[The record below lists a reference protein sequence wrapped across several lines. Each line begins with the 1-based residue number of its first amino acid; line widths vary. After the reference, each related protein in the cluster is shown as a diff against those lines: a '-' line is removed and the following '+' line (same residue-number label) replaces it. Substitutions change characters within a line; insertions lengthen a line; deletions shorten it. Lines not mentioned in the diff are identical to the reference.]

1 MNGKKSGGIGIIG
14 VIIAIIVL
22 LAIIGSCGK
31 SNDSYKETLNN
42 GLEKYYNGDPMTKE
56 EHDAVQ
62 NFNEWKNN
70 QGEKTYDKW

>member
-1 MNGKKSGGIGIIG
+1 MNGKKSGGFGIIG

-22 LAIIGSCGK
+22 FAIIGSCGK